1 MDRRKA
7 AYYTLGKVL
16 YKLLLPVT
24 IALLCAWAYTKRLWG
39 SEFTPLASRFFAI
52 AFVVIG
58 IALVGTIVARLI
70 LKRYS

>member
-1 MDRRKA
+1 M
-7 AYYTLGKVL
+7 LG
-16 YKLLLPVT
+16 
-24 IALLCAWAYTKRLWG
+24 AYTKRLWG